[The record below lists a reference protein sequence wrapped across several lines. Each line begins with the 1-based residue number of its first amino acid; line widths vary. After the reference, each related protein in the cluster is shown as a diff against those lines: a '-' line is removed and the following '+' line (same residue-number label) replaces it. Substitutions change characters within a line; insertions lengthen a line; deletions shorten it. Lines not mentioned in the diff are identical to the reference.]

1 MLREDLQHRITT
13 TMPAAQRTFDVSPPL
28 LGSACDYLT
37 QLQEPLEVDVGVLCL
52 VRPCES
58 IIEDEWLVQQR
69 ECSVGCLGPS

>member
-13 TMPAAQRTFDVSPPL
+13 PMPAAQRTFDVSPPL

-69 ECSVGCLGPS
+69 ECSVGRLGPS